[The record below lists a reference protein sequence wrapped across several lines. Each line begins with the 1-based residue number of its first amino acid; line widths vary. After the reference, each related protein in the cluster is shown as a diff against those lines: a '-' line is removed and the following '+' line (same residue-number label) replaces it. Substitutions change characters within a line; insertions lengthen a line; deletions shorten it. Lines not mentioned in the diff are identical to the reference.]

1 MNETLKK
8 VASAGA
14 FVILTVVVIGIVI
27 AMFSSKCGPE
37 APDITDTREFNIRV
51 ENMGYV
57 EDGHT
62 FQIPYPYGLN
72 IAGGRC
78 YTMQDRES
86 LTVKSLNGEEVY
98 ITVVTIDGNTVIMKS
113 ATIEGTRPE
122 PPAPQPDP
130 QPIPKPDP
138 VIPEPVT
145 PEPVVPD
152 PVDPYEAFVGRA
164 QAMIKKDL
172 PKDLWPKCAEIG
184 KNYET
189 VRNLKLKDEDEI
201 LSELVKLNRETL
213 GFNKPSENPEAE
225 AAWQKLLGSHGS
237 LDVLLSAEFPDGIA
251 DWDGVLGAL
260 ARAFSNINE

>member
-8 VASAGA
+8 VSSAG
-14 FVILTVVVIGIVI
+14 VLVVLAVI
-27 AMFSSKCGPE
+27 AIGVLIAMLSPKCGPE
-37 APDITDTREFNIRV
+37 APDITDTKEFSIRV

-62 FQIPYPYGLN
+62 FKIPYPCGWN
-72 IAGGRC
+72 IAGGKC
-78 YTMQDRES
+78 YTTQDRGT

-98 ITVVTIDGNTVIMKS
+98 ITVVTIDDQTVIMKS

-122 PPAPQPDP
+122 PPAPTPQPDP
-130 QPIPKPDP
+130 QPDP